1 MKHFLPAWIFALHA
15 CAALQAQTPV
25 PEPVPTPAQEPA
37 ALTATRTAFMRQ
49 VMAESQL
56 LTQQY
61 ERALAK
67 VETEVAAAG
76 DYEEARAIRQRREQ
90 LQALY
95 AGTVSSLATP
105 LPLTQARMMGSAQAS
120 GETLGGWRSNGSG
133 AEWLNFR
140 LMPGSYHLE
149 FEVNMSDAPVAG
161 SIYASSKF
169 QPQQKALFEFDE
181 VTLLGIAAE
190 NHRTFEIT
198 RSTDETTFTTVRV
211 GPLTF
216 TRNPVTLRFTAPDGY
231 PANIIRIRNLRLVPV
246 TDVAETTATVPQ
258 TSSTTAMQQASA
270 TLKDAI
276 GTAREAA
283 AARYLDELNDLAV
296 TKPELKGQIDA
307 EIRRMKRLGDQKTGR
322 TGVNAITTTGGG
334 FSGFEDISDARLSDE
349 EPISGERFK
358 VVHEGRTLMVRLLW
372 VDCAPLEDDREAEVK
387 RFAKYFNIEDE
398 DVPAVGRAAREF
410 TASYLRDKPLRLLI
424 RPDRDKD
431 GTMAALLF
439 LPNVGLYQN
448 VLVNHGLAAV
458 VAPGREQQ
466 RSAMER
472 AFLATLSAIENTAK
486 KRRPAPGAWA
496 LSANNQGGKP

>member
-1 MKHFLPAWIFALHA
+1 MKRTLPALIFALHA
-15 CAALQAQTPV
+15 CTALLAQTP
-25 PEPVPTPAQEPA
+25 AKEPA
-37 ALTATRTAFMRQ
+37 ALTATRTTFMRQ
-49 VMAESQL
+49 VMADSQL

-67 VETEVAAAG
+67 VETEVATAG
-76 DYEEARAIRQRREQ
+76 DYEEARAIRMRREQ

-120 GETLGGWRSNGSG
+120 GETLGGWRSSGSG

-140 LMPGSYHLE
+140 LTPGSYHLE

-169 QPQQKALFEFDE
+169 QPQQTALFGFDE

-190 NHRTFEIT
+190 NHRTFEIA

-216 TRNPVTLRFTAPDGY
+216 SRNPVTLRFTAADGY

-246 TDVAETTATVPQ
+246 TDATDASPPKLAQ
-258 TSSTTAMQQASA
+258 TGSATAMQLAST

-276 GTAREAA
+276 DTARKAA
-283 AARYLDELNDLAV
+283 ATKYLDDLNDLAV
-296 TKPELKGQIDA
+296 TKPSLKGQIDA
-307 EIRRMKRLGDQKTGR
+307 EIRRMKRLGEQKTGR
-322 TGVNAITTTGGG
+322 TGINAITTSGGG
-334 FSGFEDISDARLSDE
+334 FSGFENITDARLADE
-349 EPISGERFK
+349 EPLSGERFK
-358 VVHEGRTLMVRLLW
+358 IVYEGRTMMVRLLW
-372 VDCAPLEDDREAEVK
+372 IDCAPVDENDETGVK
-387 RFAKYFNIEDE
+387 RFAKHFEIENE

-458 VAPGREQQ
+458 VSPAREKQHN
-466 RSAMER
+466 AMER
-472 AFLATLSAIENTAK
+472 AFISTLSDIETTARN
-486 KRRPAPGAWA
+486 RRPAPGAWA
-496 LSANNQGGKP
+496 LTAEPHGGNPP

>member
-1 MKHFLPAWIFALHA
+1 MKRSLPVLIFVLHA
-15 CAALQAQTPV
+15 CVALQAQTPV
-25 PEPVPTPAQEPA
+25 PEPA
-37 ALTATRTAFMRQ
+37 ALIATRTAFMRQ

-67 VETEVAAAG
+67 VETEVATAG

-120 GETLGGWRSNGSG
+120 GEMLGGWRSNGSG
-133 AEWLNFR
+133 AEWQNFR

-149 FEVNMSDAPVAG
+149 FEANMSDAPVAG
-161 SIYASSKF
+161 SIYASPKF

-181 VTLLGIAAE
+181 VTLLGTAAE

-211 GPLTF
+211 GQLTF

-246 TDVAETTATVPQ
+246 TDATTTTAAGPTTLPQ
-258 TSSTTAMQQASA
+258 TSSTTAMQLASTA
-270 TLKDAI
+270 LKDAI
-276 GTAREAA
+276 DTARKAA
-283 AARYLDELNDLAV
+283 SANYLDELNDLAV
-296 TKPELKGQIDA
+296 SKPALQGQIDA
-307 EIRRMKRLGDQKTGR
+307 EIRRMQRLGDQKAGR
-322 TGVNAITTTGGG
+322 SGINAITTTGGG
-334 FSGFEDISDARLSDE
+334 FSGFEDISDARLADDE
-349 EPISGERFK
+349 PLSGERFK
-358 VVHEGRTLMVRLLW
+358 VEYEGRTLMVRLLW
-372 VDCAPLEDDREAEVK
+372 IDCAPLEENEPGVK
-387 RFAKYFNIEDE
+387 RFAKHFNIEEE

-410 TASYLRDKPLRLLI
+410 TASYLRNKPLRLLI

-448 VLVNHGLAAV
+448 VLVNHGLASV
-458 VAPGREQQ
+458 VEPARQQ
-466 RSAMER
+466 QHNAMER
-472 AFLATLSAIENTAK
+472 AFLSTLSAIENTAR

-496 LSANNQGGKP
+496 LSADTHGGKQP

>member
-1 MKHFLPAWIFALHA
+1 MKRFLPALIFALFA
-15 CAALQAQTPV
+15 CPALLAQTPA
-25 PEPVPTPAQEPA
+25 PEPA

-49 VMAESQL
+49 VMADSQL

-67 VETEVAAAG
+67 VETEVATAG

-133 AEWLNFR
+133 AEWQNFR

-149 FEVNMSDAPVAG
+149 FEANMSDAPVAG

-169 QPQQKALFEFDE
+169 QPQQTALFGFDE

-198 RSTDETTFTTVRV
+198 RSTDETTFTTLRV

-216 TRNPVTLRFTAPDGY
+216 SRNPVTLRLTAADGY

-246 TDVAETTATVPQ
+246 TDAAVTSPATLPQ
-258 TSSTTAMQQASA
+258 TGSTTAMKQAST
-270 TLKDAI
+270 TLKEAI
-276 GTAREAA
+276 ETARTDA
-283 AARYLDELNDLAV
+283 AARYIDELNDLAV
-296 TKPELKGQIDA
+296 TKPALKGQINA
-307 EIRRMKRLGDQKTGR
+307 EIRRVQRLAGQKAGQTGI
-322 TGVNAITTTGGG
+322 NALTTSGGG
-334 FSGFEDISDARLSDE
+334 FSGFEDISEARLADE
-349 EPISGERFK
+349 EPLSGERFK
-358 VVHEGRTLMVRLLW
+358 VIYEGRPVMVRLLW
-372 VDCAPLEDDREAEVK
+372 IDCAPLDENDKPGVK
-387 RFAKYFNIEDE
+387 RFARHFNIEGE
-398 DVPAVGRAAREF
+398 DVPSVGRTAREF
-410 TASYLRDKPLRLLI
+410 TASYLRNKPLRMLI

-431 GTMAALLF
+431 GTMAVLLF
-439 LPNVGLYQN
+439 LPNVGLFQN

-458 VAPGREQQ
+458 VPPARDQQ
-466 RSAMER
+466 HNVMER
-472 AFLATLSAIENTAK
+472 AFISTLSAIENAAR

-496 LSANNQGGKP
+496 LSAENQGGKQP

>member
-1 MKHFLPAWIFALHA
+1 MKRLLPVLIFALHA
-15 CAALQAQTPV
+15 SLALQAQTPV
-25 PEPVPTPAQEPA
+25 QEPA
-37 ALTATRTAFMRQ
+37 TLTATRTAFMRQ
-49 VMAESQL
+49 VMADSQL

-67 VETEVAAAG
+67 VETEVATAG
-76 DYEEARAIRQRREQ
+76 DYEEARAIRLRREQ

-105 LPLTQARMMGSAQAS
+105 LPLMQARMMGSAQAS

-169 QPQQKALFEFDE
+169 QPQQTALFEFDE

-190 NHRTFEIT
+190 NHRTFEIK
-198 RSTDETTFTTVRV
+198 RSTDEITFTTVRV

-216 TRNPVTLRFTAPDGY
+216 SRNPVTLRFTAADGY

-246 TDVAETTATVPQ
+246 TDAAAPVSTATLPP

-276 GTAREAA
+276 DTARKAA
-283 AARYLDELNDLAV
+283 AAKHLDELNDLAV
-296 TKPELKGQIDA
+296 TKPALKGQIDA
-307 EIRRMKRLGDQKTGR
+307 ELRRMKRLGDQKTGPA
-322 TGVNAITTTGGG
+322 GMHAITMTGGG
-334 FSGFEDISDARLSDE
+334 FSGFEDISDARLADE
-349 EPISGERFK
+349 EPLSGERFK

-372 VDCAPLEDDREAEVK
+372 VDCAPPEEDDEPRVK
-387 RFAKYFNIEDE
+387 RFAKHFDIEDE
-398 DVPAVGRAAREF
+398 DVIAVGRTAREF
-410 TASYLRDKPLRLLI
+410 TASYLHDKPLRLLI

-448 VLVNHGLAAV
+448 VLINHGLAAV
-458 VAPGREQQ
+458 VAPAREKQH
-466 RSAMER
+466 SAMER
-472 AFLATLSAIENTAK
+472 AFLATLSALETAARNRK
-486 KRRPAPGAWA
+486 PPPGAWA
-496 LSANNQGGKP
+496 LSAETNGGKVP

>member
-1 MKHFLPAWIFALHA
+1 MKHLLPALIFALHA
-15 CAALQAQTPV
+15 CAALQAQTP
-25 PEPVPTPAQEPA
+25 AQEPA
-37 ALTATRTAFMRQ
+37 ALTTARAAFMRQ

-76 DYEEARAIRQRREQ
+76 DYEEARAIRLRREQ

-95 AGTVSSLATP
+95 SGTASSLATP

-133 AEWLNFR
+133 AEWQNFR
-140 LMPGSYHLE
+140 LIPGSYHLE

-169 QPQQKALFEFDE
+169 QPQEKALFEFDE

-190 NHRTFEIT
+190 NHRTFEIN
-198 RSTDETTFTTVRV
+198 RSPDEITFTTVRV

-216 TRNPVTLRFTAPDGY
+216 SRNPVTLRFSAADGY
-231 PANIIRIRNLRLVPV
+231 PANIIRVRNLRLVPV
-246 TDVAETTATVPQ
+246 TDAAVASPATLPP

-270 TLKDAI
+270 ALKEAI
-276 GTAREAA
+276 ETARKAA
-283 AARYLDELNDLAV
+283 AAKYFDELNDLAV
-296 TKPELKGQIDA
+296 TKPALKGQIDA
-307 EIRRMKRLGDQKTGR
+307 ETRRMQRLGDQKTGQ
-322 TGVNAITTTGGG
+322 TSMHAITTTGDG
-334 FSGFEDISDARLSDE
+334 FSGFEDISDARLADE
-349 EPISGERFK
+349 EPLSGERFK
-358 VVHEGRTLMVRLLW
+358 VVHEGRTLVVRLLW
-372 VDCAPLEDDREAEVK
+372 VDCAPPEEGDDQGVK

-398 DVPAVGRAAREF
+398 DVIAVGRTAREF

-431 GTMAALLF
+431 GTMASLLF

-448 VLVNHGLAAV
+448 VLINHGLAAV
-458 VAPGREQQ
+458 VAPPREKQ

-472 AFLATLSAIENTAK
+472 AFLATLTSLETAAR

-496 LSANNQGGKP
+496 LSAETNGGKAP

>member
-1 MKHFLPAWIFALHA
+1 MKRTLPALIFVLHA
-15 CAALQAQTPV
+15 CAALQAQTP
-25 PEPVPTPAQEPA
+25 AQEPA
-37 ALTATRTAFMRQ
+37 ALTTTRAAFMRQ
-49 VMAESQL
+49 VMADSQL

-76 DYEEARAIRQRREQ
+76 DYEEARAIRLRREQ

-95 AGTVSSLATP
+95 AGTASSLATA
-105 LPLTQARMMGSAQAS
+105 LPLNQARMMGSAQAS

-133 AEWLNFR
+133 AEWQNFR

-169 QPQQKALFEFDE
+169 QPQEKALFEFDE

-190 NHRTFEIT
+190 NHRTFEIN
-198 RSTDETTFTTVRV
+198 RSPDEITFTTVRV

-216 TRNPVTLRFTAPDGY
+216 SHNPVTLRFSTEDGY

-246 TDVAETTATVPQ
+246 TDAAGAVSTAALPP

-270 TLKDAI
+270 SLKESI
-276 GTAREAA
+276 ETARKAVAA
-283 AARYLDELNDLAV
+283 KYLDDLNDLAV
-296 TKPELKGQIDA
+296 TKPGLKGQIDA
-307 EIRRMKRLGDQKTGR
+307 EIRRMQRLGNQKTGQTSMR
-322 TGVNAITTTGGG
+322 AITTTGDG
-334 FSGFEDISDARLSDE
+334 FSGFEDISDARLADE
-349 EPISGERFK
+349 EPLSGERFK

-372 VDCAPLEDDREAEVK
+372 VDCAPPEEGDDSGVK

-398 DVPAVGRAAREF
+398 DVIAVGRTAREF

-448 VLVNHGLAAV
+448 VLINHGLAAV
-458 VAPGREQQ
+458 VAPAKEKQ

-472 AFLATLSAIENTAK
+472 AFLATLTALETAAK

-496 LSANNQGGKP
+496 LSAETNGGKAP

>member
-1 MKHFLPAWIFALHA
+1 MKRTLPALIFVLHA
-15 CAALQAQTPV
+15 CSALLAQ
-25 PEPVPTPAQEPA
+25 TPAQEPA

-49 VMAESQL
+49 VMADSQL

-67 VETEVAAAG
+67 VETEIATAG

-140 LMPGSYHLE
+140 LAPGSYHLE
-149 FEVNMSDAPVAG
+149 FEANMSDAPVAG

-169 QPQQKALFEFDE
+169 QPQQTALFGLDE

-216 TRNPVTLRFTAPDGY
+216 SRNPVTLRFTAVDGY

-246 TDVAETTATVPQ
+246 TDATDTSPAKLAQ
-258 TSSTTAMQQASA
+258 TSSTTAMQLAST

-276 GTAREAA
+276 DTARKAA
-283 AARYLDELNDLAV
+283 AAKYLDDLNDLAV
-296 TKPELKGQIDA
+296 TKPALKGQVEA
-307 EIRRMKRLGDQKTGR
+307 EIRHMKRLGDQKTGR
-322 TGVNAITTTGGG
+322 TGIHAITTTGGG
-334 FSGFEDISDARLSDE
+334 FSGFENISDARLANE
-349 EPISGERFK
+349 EPLSGERFK
-358 VVHEGRTLMVRLLW
+358 VIYEGRILMVRLLW
-372 VDCAPLEDDREAEVK
+372 VDCAPLEENDEPGVK
-387 RFAKYFNIEDE
+387 RFAKHFNIEDE
-398 DVPAVGRAAREF
+398 DVPAVGRSAREF

-458 VAPGREQQ
+458 VAPAREKQHN
-466 RSAMER
+466 AMER
-472 AFLATLSAIENTAK
+472 AFISTLSDIENAAR

-496 LSANNQGGKP
+496 LSAESHGGNPP

>member
-1 MKHFLPAWIFALHA
+1 MKFSLPVLIFTLHA
-15 CAALQAQTPV
+15 CTALLAQTPA
-25 PEPVPTPAQEPA
+25 PEPA
-37 ALTATRTAFMRQ
+37 ALTATRSAFMRQ
-49 VMAESQL
+49 VMTESQL

-67 VETEVAAAG
+67 VETEVATAG

-133 AEWLNFR
+133 AEWQNFR

-149 FEVNMSDAPVAG
+149 FEANMSDAPVAG

-169 QPQQKALFEFDE
+169 QPQQAALFGFDE

-216 TRNPVTLRFTAPDGY
+216 SRNPVTLRLTAADGY

-246 TDVAETTATVPQ
+246 TDAAGAGPTTLPQ
-258 TSSTTAMQQASA
+258 TGSTTAMKQASTA
-270 TLKDAI
+270 LKEAIDA
-276 GTAREAA
+276 ARVAA
-283 AARYLDELNDLAV
+283 AAKYIDELNDLAV
-296 TKPELKGQIDA
+296 TKPALKGQINA
-307 EIRRMKRLGDQKTGR
+307 EIRRVQRLADQKAGQTGI
-322 TGVNAITTTGGG
+322 NAITTSGGG
-334 FSGFEDISDARLSDE
+334 FSGFEDVSEARLADE

-358 VVHEGRTLMVRLLW
+358 VVYEGRTVMMRLLW
-372 VDCAPLEDDREAEVK
+372 IDCAPVDENDKAGVK
-387 RFAKYFNIEDE
+387 RFAKHFNIEEE
-398 DVPAVGRAAREF
+398 DVPSVGRTAREF
-410 TASYLRDKPLRLLI
+410 TASYLRNKPLRLLI

-458 VAPGREQQ
+458 VAPSRDQQ
-466 RSAMER
+466 RNAMER
-472 AFLATLSAIENTAK
+472 AFLSILSTIENAAS

-496 LSANNQGGKP
+496 LSAENQGGKQP